1 MPAAM
6 VSTTAIAAIG
16 RLIQKIDR
24 QVHRVRYPPAI
35 GPTAV
40 RPPLTPKK
48 MASALPRSPTGKAA
62 TTTASAAGIISAADR
77 PWVTRKTIIHVS
89 AKEVAG
95 VAPHRPDE
103 TANPTIPT
111 STTRRDPNTSA
122 IRPPSAKP
130 AANARI

>member
-16 RLIQKIDR
+16 RVIQKIDR

-77 PWVTRKTIIHVS
+77 PWVTRKTIIHAP
-89 AKEVAG
+89 AKDVVG
-95 VAPHRPDE
+95 VAPHSPED
-103 TANPTIPT
+103 TANPTIPIN
-111 STTRRDPNTSA
+111 TTDREPSTSA
-122 IRPPSAKP
+122 IRPPRAKP
-130 AANARI
+130 AANARM